1 MESMSPP
8 IHSLVYST
16 TSEAAEVD
24 AAVVGAAVV
33 CDSDAEDASSEV
45 LSVVEVGSD
54 CELLIVMV
62 WVPSQVSGS

>member
-1 MESMSPP
+1 METMSPP

-16 TSEAAEVD
+16 TSGAAEVD

-33 CDSDAEDASSEV
+33 CDSDAEDSASEV

-54 CELLIVMV
+54 
-62 WVPSQVSGS
+62 